1 MTPEAAAELLGV
13 PIGAP
18 RRAIEA
24 AYRTKAR
31 ATHPDRFVGQPKD
44 IAASATKEFIA
55 VATARDVLLNLEIVT
70 LSTGRPVPRRSPLL
84 LWTWV
89 GILVV
94 AAFLSIYASAF
105 PLGVAEPFVRFA
117 VIIGSLIA
125 YAFTGMRAWM
135 VLAIVALAA
144 TAVITIVFTSIGSLL
159 GMLIMVAPVFGLM
172 LMGVETAKH
181 R

>member
-24 AYRTKAR
+24 AYRAKAR
-31 ATHPDRFVGQPKD
+31 ATHPDRFVGQPKNV
-44 IAASATKEFIA
+44 AAAATKEFIA
-55 VATARDVLLNLEIVT
+55 VATARDVLLNLEVVP

-105 PLGVAEPFVRFA
+105 PLGVAEPFLRFA

-135 VLAIVALAA
+135 VLAIVATCGSSLRICLCAA
-144 TAVITIVFTSIGSLL
+144 
-159 GMLIMVAPVFGLM
+159 
-172 LMGVETAKH
+172 GVTCTE
-181 R
+181 